1 MSLLYM
7 SWLLHYEFL
16 LHFNY
21 YIMIL
26 TMILTWYW
34 PWYWHDT
41 DHDTDMILTW
51 YWPWYWRLHP
61 AIPKHRYSDRSL
73 PLFGMGVF
81 PHRKIDTVIPMVT
94 RRLFETLL
102 FRKITPRNGGVS
114 NFLERPCHSE
124 YIIIYLYI
132 AIAQLEMS
140 IHAQFG
146 DPLGQLLSQWALQI
160 HTTFIRLYSP
170 TSQQMLKLLGLGLFN
185 CTDRQRQTEGYTH
198 SETVCCWR
206 HNAQCTLVTRVCC
219 AVISVHSPLHIDIFT
234 SC

>member
-1 MSLLYM
+1 MLYF
-7 SWLLHYEFL
+7 Y
-16 LHFNY
+16 
-21 YIMIL
+21 
-26 TMILTWYW
+26 
-34 PWYWHDT
+34 
-41 DHDTDMILTW
+41 
-51 YWPWYWRLHP
+51 RLHP

-146 DPLGQLLSQWALQI
+146 DPLGQLLSQ
-160 HTTFIRLYSP
+160 
-170 TSQQMLKLLGLGLFN
+170 
-185 CTDRQRQTEGYTH
+185 
-198 SETVCCWR
+198 
-206 HNAQCTLVTRVCC
+206 
-219 AVISVHSPLHIDIFT
+219 
-234 SC
+234 